1 MKLLLERWQAYLEEG
16 KAEDIIKKYPNLQ
29 GAFDAGIKKPQYLNW
44 MGKRIGDTPI
54 EDAIEAV
61 KNFDRLKAALKSKKK
76 NTDIYS
82 YKTIDDLRDVIDSVG
97 PSRGEQELEAKK
109 ETIFVGEFGDW
120 TVEAPLTTKAAC
132 HIGKGTTWCTAA
144 TKTANLF
151 SRYTESGVIL
161 FHLTKKGVDSRK
173 DPTAKI
179 NVTFKNGSPY
189 FDKTRGGL
197 TVDAANNGI
206 DEETLRKILGQ
217 QYEPIMQAMQAQSDK
232 MEGEHPAKAEKEE
245 KERKKAEETEA
256 AARRGAKDAKF
267 NEEYVKSLRDGDW
280 RKYHDIYFKALIKE
294 DPIPEV
300 MDYYASPIY
309 NGRRDFMKVI
319 QHGTEEF
326 IDYILAKAQESGTR
340 LEGTAAFDIAA
351 NPNTS
356 GKALAS
362 LVDSEVYNMHDYVRN
377 AVINNEKLPMETTL
391 KILERYIDMDMTPP
405 PRLAGILSAEQSQGL
420 TMVRAIAS
428 RKDLA
433 EETLVRLSKYDD
445 AYVQADV
452 AMNKRT
458 PPDTLDD
465 LASSKYNVVKMA
477 VAKNPSTTAATL
489 VKMTK
494 DNKEARGIRSMR
506 LQGAIEA
513 NPNYTMAGRA
523 KAGAADLFRRLV
535 REELEAALRERNRR
549 ER

>member
-1 MKLLLERWQAYLEEG
+1 
-16 KAEDIIKKYPNLQ
+16 
-29 GAFDAGIKKPQYLNW
+29 
-44 MGKRIGDTPI
+44 
-54 EDAIEAV
+54 
-61 KNFDRLKAALKSKKK
+61 
-76 NTDIYS
+76 
-82 YKTIDDLRDVIDSVG
+82 
-97 PSRGEQELEAKK
+97 
-109 ETIFVGEFGDW
+109 
-120 TVEAPLTTKAAC
+120 
-132 HIGKGTTWCTAA
+132 
-144 TKTANLF
+144 
-151 SRYTESGVIL
+151 
-161 FHLTKKGVDSRK
+161 
-173 DPTAKI
+173 
-179 NVTFKNGSPY
+179 
-189 FDKTRGGL
+189 
-197 TVDAANNGI
+197 
-206 DEETLRKILGQ
+206 
-217 QYEPIMQAMQAQSDK
+217 MQAMQAQSDK

-245 KERKKAEETEA
+245 KERKKAEEIEA
-256 AARRGAKDAKF
+256 VGRRGAKDAKF

-300 MDYYASPIY
+300 MDYFASPIY

-340 LEGTAAFDIAA
+340 LEGTAAFDIAK
-351 NPNTS
+351 NLNTS

-433 EETLVRLSKYDD
+433 EETLTRLSKYDD

-465 LASSKYNVVKMA
+465 LASSEHNLVKIA

-489 VKMTK
+489 VKMSK
-494 DNKEARGIRSMR
+494 DNKEAGGTRSVR
-506 LQGAIEA
+506 LQRVIEA